1 MSLELDEK
9 EAATFAK
16 YLENRKVLIADPSTS
31 SRSGLFA
38 VFRDLGA
45 RSNLTLLVNTFGQAQ
60 ATILSDKPHIVV
72 AEYDLGKRCGLELL
86 QSQRESRPE
95 ETKECLFVVVT
106 SNTSQTA
113 VARSAE
119 EDIDAYIIK
128 PFTPEV
134 VRKTLMRAALEK
146 IKPRE
151 YMQAIEAG
159 KLALGEA
166 RLDEAE
172 AHFNRA
178 MALDPS
184 PSLACYYLG
193 QAKALRD
200 IMSEAQGSYQKGLSY
215 NRIHYKCMVGLYDLL
230 MKQQEHAQAYEVV
243 RRLSQYFPANPK
255 RLAEVLRLAIVTGK
269 FEDIERYYTIFT
281 NIDDRDDTLIRYVCA
296 ALVVCGKYYLSTKVG
311 NNRAIELFRKASV
324 TAQGRTKVL
333 KEIVLALL
341 DYHLIKEADNF
352 LSKFPPESFNSDEF
366 LLLRFLVYNFAGKP
380 SIIIDQGRALLSRGV
395 VDDRL
400 YTVMIQRSTEAELT
414 AAVDE
419 LLHDACEKYPDKKSY
434 FEEVVHKARKG

>member
-1 MSLELDEK
+1 MSVELDEK
-9 EAATFAK
+9 EAGTFAK

-45 RSNLTLLVNTFGQAQ
+45 RPNLTLLVNTFSQAQ
-60 ATILSDKPHIVV
+60 ATIISDKPHIVV

-86 QSQRESRPE
+86 QSQREQRPE
-95 ETKECLFVVVT
+95 ETKQCLFVVVT

-146 IKPRE
+146 IRPRD
-151 YMQAIEAG
+151 YMLAIDEG
-159 KLALGEA
+159 KLAMSEA
-166 RLDEAE
+166 RLDDAE
-172 AHFNRA
+172 AHFMRA
-178 MALDPS
+178 MPLDPS

-193 QAKALRD
+193 QAKALRE
-200 IMSEAQGSYQKGLSY
+200 IMGEAQGSYQKGLGY

-230 MKQQEHAQAYEVV
+230 MKQREHTQAYEVV

-269 FEDIERYYTIFT
+269 FDDIERYYTIFT
-281 NIDDRDDTLIRYVCA
+281 NIDDRDETLIRYVCA

-324 TAQGRTKVL
+324 TAQGRTRVL

-341 DYHLIKEADNF
+341 DYHLIKEADGF

-366 LLLRFLVYNFAGKP
+366 LLLRFLVYNHSGKP

-400 YTVMIQRSTEAELT
+400 YTIMIQRSAEADLGAAAEEL
-414 AAVDE
+414 V
-419 LLHDACEKYPDKKSY
+419 HSGSEKFPEKKTY
-434 FEEVVHKARKG
+434 FEEVLSKARKG

>member
-1 MSLELDEK
+1 MTIELDQK
-9 EAATFAK
+9 EAEAFAK
-16 YLENRKVLIADPSTS
+16 YLESRKVLIADPSTS

-45 RSNLTLLVNTFGQAQ
+45 RSNLTLLVNTFSQAQ
-60 ATILSDKPHIVV
+60 ATIVSDKPHIVV

-86 QSQRESRPE
+86 QSQREQRPE

-134 VRKTLMRAALEK
+134 VRRTLMRAALEK
-146 IKPRE
+146 IKPRD
-151 YMQAIEAG
+151 YVLAIDAG
-159 KLALGEA
+159 KAAMGEA
-166 RLDEAE
+166 KLDEAE
-172 AHFNRA
+172 GHFNRA
-178 MALDPS
+178 MPLDPS

-193 QAKALRD
+193 QVKALRD
-200 IMSEAQGSYQKGLSY
+200 IINEAQGSYQKGLSY

-230 MKQQEHAQAYEVV
+230 MKQQEHTQAYEIV

-281 NIDDRDDTLIRYVCA
+281 NIDDRDETLIRYVCA

-341 DYHLIKEADNF
+341 DYHLIKEADSF

-366 LLLRFLVYNFAGKP
+366 LLLRFLVYNHAGKA

-400 YTVMIQRSTEAELT
+400 YAVMIQRSAEADLVVAAEEL
-414 AAVDE
+414 VYE
-419 LLHDACEKYPDKKSY
+419 GSEKFPEKRGI
-434 FEEVVHKARKG
+434 FEEVLNKARKG